1 LRQREEVQAVLREV
15 TVEQKLRLAYTAAM
29 SKSDILAELPK
40 LDASARGEILGE
52 LWRIEEEA
60 ALRGGP
66 SLDEKVMLDRELADY
81 ESTRDAGSP
90 WSEVDARLRRRA

>member
-1 LRQREEVQAVLREV
+1 
-15 TVEQKLRLAYTAAM
+15 M

-40 LDASARGEILGE
+40 LDASARREILGE

-66 SLDEKVMLDRELADY
+66 SSDEKAMLDGELADY
-81 ESTRDAGSP
+81 ESTPDAGAP
-90 WSEVDARLRRRA
+90 WSEVEARLRHRA

>member
-1 LRQREEVQAVLREV
+1 
-15 TVEQKLRLAYTAAM
+15 M

-60 ALRGGP
+60 ALRSGP
-66 SLDEKVMLDRELADY
+66 SPEEKTMLDRELADY
-81 ESTRDAGSP
+81 ESTRDAGSA
-90 WSEVDARLRRRA
+90 WSEVEARLRRHG